1 MLGASAGS
9 CRSGSAL
16 GVTLGET
23 EGETDGDAGS
33 EVAAVAVVG
42 GSETSASSQATTS
55 AEQHRRN
62 VSNDARTRACY
73 RPPSR
78 RMPRVATLAPRP
90 AADSQVTLIQLMEI
104 TDANLAGFVH
114 GGVIMKLVDTA
125 AGLAAIKHAGG
136 MCVTVSMDEMSFLA
150 PVHVGDTV
158 TVRASVNDVGTTSL
172 EVGVRVESEDLRTGE
187 RTHTSSAYLVFVALD
202 DEGTPRAVP
211 PLVATTPTEQRRQHE
226 AKMRREARLA
236 HRKAIE
242 ELRRA
247 RK

>member
-1 MLGASAGS
+1 
-9 CRSGSAL
+9 
-16 GVTLGET
+16 
-23 EGETDGDAGS
+23 
-33 EVAAVAVVG
+33 
-42 GSETSASSQATTS
+42 
-55 AEQHRRN
+55 
-62 VSNDARTRACY
+62 
-73 RPPSR
+73 
-78 RMPRVATLAPRP
+78 MPRVATLAPRP

-172 EVGVRVESEDLRTGE
+172 EVGVRVESEDLRTGK

-202 DEGTPRAVP
+202 DDGDPRPVPQVLAATPM
-211 PLVATTPTEQRRQHE
+211 EQRRQRE
-226 AKMRREARLA
+226 AKIRRETRMA
-236 HRKAIE
+236 HRRAIE
-242 ELRRA
+242 ELRRD
-247 RK
+247 RE